1 MDNRIIGYF
10 AFGGMLIG
18 ALLGMAWVGQGNP
31 ITGMAGGAVAGAFIG
46 WFIAAAVL
54 ENQKQKKGK

>member
-1 MDNRIIGYF
+1 MDNRVIGYY

-18 ALLGMAWVGQGNP
+18 ALFGFAW
-31 ITGMAGGAVAGAFIG
+31 AGVAGLGIGALAGAGIG